1 MVTLRDVCQVTWA
14 CLRYG
19 GLKDGRVAFRTWFSM
34 WFFTWMADQDGD
46 IALVVCRCIAFV
58 KYKESTL
65 VKFGN
70 FNAKPGWAPARK
82 RIEAGR
88 P

>member
-1 MVTLRDVCQVTWA
+1 MVTLKNVREVTWI

-19 GLKDGRVAFRTWFSM
+19 GLRKGWTAFRTWFSM
-34 WFFTWMADQDGD
+34 WFFTWMTDQDGD
-46 IALVVCRCIAFV
+46 IALVVCRCIALI

-70 FNAKPGWAPARK
+70 FNARPGWKGARK
-82 RIEAGR
+82 YVEASR
-88 P
+88 D